1 MPVLGAGISAAT
13 SLIGGFM
20 GSSASKKAAAA
31 QKASADAAI
40 KQVDRATGE
49 ATDRGYAGI
58 EQSNNAIHTGLDAA
72 NKQIADTGT
81 AQKGLYGDMTAGID
95 PYKAAGTYGL
105 DQLKSNAGTFKFDPK
120 DLENEPGYQ
129 FQLQQGM
136 KALQNSAAGRGM
148 LQSGAALKSAIGYEQ
163 GLAGTSYQNAY
174 NRALNTFNTNQQGYQ
189 SLANLGQNANSQAI
203 QAGGIYGGQLTSL
216 AGLGA
221 NTNMQ
226 GAGLLSN
233 TAMQG
238 NEYIGNAQMTGA
250 REDADLITGR
260 GNADASGIMGSSNA
274 WTGAL
279 NGVGNAASMY
289 GLSKMGG
296 STGGGLSSYGTP
308 NYSTAFPWGGGGGAP
323 VPGPTNIPTPDL
335 PAWVTG

>member
-1 MPVLGAGISAAT
+1 
-13 SLIGGFM
+13 M
-20 GSSASKKAAAA
+20 GSSASQKAAAA
-31 QKASADAAI
+31 QKAASDAAV
-40 KQVDRATGE
+40 KRVDDGTAG
-49 ATDRGYAGI
+49 AVGMGYAGI
-58 EQSNNAIHTGLDAA
+58 EQSNNAIHTGTDAA
-72 NKQIADTGT
+72 LKQVSEAGT
-81 AQKGLYGDMTAGID
+81 AQKGIYGDMTSGFK
-95 PYKAAGTYGL
+95 PYQDAGTIGL
-105 DQLKSNAGTFKFDPK
+105 DRMKSQGDFSFNPK

-129 FQLQQGM
+129 FQLQQGL
-136 KALQNSAAGRGM
+136 KALQNTAAGRGM

-174 NRALNTFNTNQQGYQ
+174 NRALSTFDTNRAGYQ

-221 NTNMQ
+221 NANMQ

-250 REDADLITGR
+250 GRAADLITGR
-260 GNADASGIMGSSNA
+260 GNAEASGIMGASNA

-279 NGVGNAASMY
+279 NGVGNAATMY
-289 GLSKMGG
+289 GLSKMGT
-296 STGGGLSSYGTP
+296 SGGGGKFTGDYNSY
-308 NYSTAFPWGGGGGAP
+308 FPWGGGGGGGSP
-323 VPGPTNIPTPDL
+323 VPGPMTFDIPGL
-335 PAWVTG
+335 PPQ